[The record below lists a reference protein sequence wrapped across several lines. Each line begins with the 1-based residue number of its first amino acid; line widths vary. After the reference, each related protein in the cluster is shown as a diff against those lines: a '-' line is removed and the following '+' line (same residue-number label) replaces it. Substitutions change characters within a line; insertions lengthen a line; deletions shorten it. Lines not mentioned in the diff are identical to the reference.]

1 MEIIS
6 SQPLFMVRDMTL
18 SAGRG
23 EVASENAP

>member
-6 SQPLFMVRDMTL
+6 SQSFFMVRDMKL

-23 EVASENAP
+23 GVASENAP